1 MNSLAFG
8 PVPSRRLGR
17 SLGIN
22 NIPPK
27 ICTYD
32 CVYCQLGG
40 TVRKTISRQVF
51 YKPEEIF
58 DEAEKT
64 VEGSGHIDY
73 LTFVPDGEPTL
84 DINLGK
90 EREMLKALGRTAII
104 TNSSLMWMED
114 VREDLIGF
122 DLVSV
127 KVDALSTELW
137 KRIDRPHDALDIE
150 KIAEC
155 LLEFRDSFKGRL
167 ITETMLIGGVD
178 YSGELEKIG
187 RFLSELKPDMA
198 YISVPT
204 RPPSE
209 SWVTPPSEELL
220 ASAFHEFSRY
230 TETEFLISYE
240 GDDFSTSG
248 DAEKDILSISSV
260 HPLRYDA
267 VEKILKSDGADWG
280 LVESLISSRRLVRIE
295 YSGEEYFVRKL
306 PLR

>member
-1 MNSLAFG
+1 MNSVVFG

-40 TVRKTISRQVF
+40 TVRKTIKRQAF
-51 YKPEEIF
+51 YDPEEIF
-58 DEAEKT
+58 NEAEKA
-64 VEGSGHIDY
+64 VESPGNIDY

-90 EREMLKALGRTAII
+90 EREMLESLGRSAII
-104 TNSSLMWMED
+104 TNSSLMWMKD
-114 VREDLIGF
+114 VREDLMGF

-127 KVDALSTELW
+127 KLDALSSELW
-137 KRIDRPHDALDIE
+137 KRMDRPHDGLDIRR
-150 KIAEC
+150 IAEG
-155 LLEFRDSFKGRL
+155 LLDFRDSFKGEL
-167 ITETMLIGGVD
+167 VTETMLIGGVD
-178 YSGELEKIG
+178 YSGELERIG
-187 RFLSELKPDMA
+187 EFLSELKPDTS

-209 SWVTPPSEELL
+209 AWVRPPSEEML
-220 ASAFHEFSRY
+220 ASAFHELS
-230 TETEFLISYE
+230 EHAEVEFLISYE
-240 GDDFSTSG
+240 GDDFSSSG
-248 DAEKDILSISSV
+248 DAERDILSISSV
-260 HPLRYDA
+260 HPLRHDA
-267 VEKILKSDGADWG
+267 VERILKSDGADWG
-280 LVESLISSRRLVRIE
+280 LVESLISSGRLVRLE
-295 YSGEEYFVRKL
+295 YGGKEYFVRKL